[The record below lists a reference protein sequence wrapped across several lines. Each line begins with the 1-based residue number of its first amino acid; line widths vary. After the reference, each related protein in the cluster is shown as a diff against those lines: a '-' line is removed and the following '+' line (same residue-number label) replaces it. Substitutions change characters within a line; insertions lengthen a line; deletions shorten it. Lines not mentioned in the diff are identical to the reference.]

1 MLYYKHSSF
10 SFIMFACQDHTM
22 FTEFELVMTSITY
35 INFILRKLYRLL
47 RWVHY
52 QFYVSLFVR
61 LIMYHMLL
69 VPLLKKLYSSADILM
84 IMNNLDAEEH
94 KFSLHLL
101 IIWTALMNYSLG
113 LYALG
118 VIYLT

>member
-1 MLYYKHSSF
+1 
-10 SFIMFACQDHTM
+10 MFACQDHTM

-52 QFYVSLFVR
+52 QFYVSLFVH
-61 LIMYHMLL
+61 LIMYHILL
-69 VPLLKKLYSSADILM
+69 VPLLKKLYSSTDTLM
-84 IMNNLDAEEH
+84 IMNNLDAEGH

-101 IIWTALMNYSLG
+101 VIWTALMNYSLG